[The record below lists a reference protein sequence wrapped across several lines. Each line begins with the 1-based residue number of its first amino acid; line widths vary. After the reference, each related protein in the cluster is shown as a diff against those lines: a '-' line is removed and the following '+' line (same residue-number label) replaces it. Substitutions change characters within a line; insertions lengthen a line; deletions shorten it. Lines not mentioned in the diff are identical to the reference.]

1 MSQIVLTIEGTEVVA
16 KPGSFLGDEFRT
28 YLDATRAAGLKFDR
42 ATKSQRG
49 PKRYFDDAVEELLA
63 AGFEVLDS
71 APEKA
76 TPTGTPVARIAALF
90 EKASEKLQAP
100 KVVFGSDAGKIVLS
114 QSKNPKWAGTI
125 FVGNGV
131 FRGPQYGRIVNGEYL
146 RGKDATQGIVDS
158 ILAFDADPE
167 ATAKAYAARVGAC
180 SFCSRTLVDP
190 RSLAVGYGPICAENY
205 GLPHGEETIDTR
217 GIEVAA

>member
-1 MSQIVLTIEGTEVVA
+1 MASIVITIEGTEVVA
-16 KPGSFLGDEFRT
+16 KPGSYLGDEFRS

-49 PKRYFDDAVEELLA
+49 PKRYLDDAIEELMA
-63 AGFEVLDS
+63 AGFEVLDK

-76 TPTGTPVARIAALF
+76 TPKGTAVARIAALF
-90 EKASEKLQAP
+90 AKASEKLQAP
-100 KVVFGSDAGKIVLS
+100 KVIFGTEAGKVVLS

-125 FVGNGV
+125 WVGNGV

-146 RGKDATQGIVDS
+146 RGKDASQEIVDA

-167 ATAKAYAARVGAC
+167 ATAKAYAKRVGSC
-180 SFCSRTLVDP
+180 SFCARTLVDP

-217 GIEVAA
+217 GVEVAA